1 MNYWLVKSEPF
12 KYSWDTFNQDGRTFW
27 DGVRNYQARNFL
39 KLMGLGDQVL
49 IYHSGT
55 EKALVGLAQVT
66 KSAFPDTQ
74 DEIWVAVKLKA
85 IQPLSNPVTL
95 SRLQAEPSLAE
106 ITLLKQ
112 SRLSVHSLS
121 EEAYQLIQTLCS

>member
-1 MNYWLVKSEPF
+1 MHYWIVKTEPST
-12 KYSWDTFNQDGRTFW
+12 YSWNDLESKGEDTW

-39 KLMGLGDQVL
+39 KLMQVDDLVL
-49 IYHSGT
+49 IYHSGA

-66 KSAFPDTQ
+66 KSAFPDSL
-74 DEIWVAVKLKA
+74 DEAWVAVKIQA
-85 IQPLSNPVTL
+85 IQPFSIPVSL

-106 ITLLKQ
+106 TSLLKQ

-121 EEAYQLIQTLCS
+121 KVAYELIQTLSL

>member
-1 MNYWLVKSEPF
+1 MHYWIVKTEPST
-12 KYSWDTFNQDGRTFW
+12 YSWKDFERKGEDTW

-55 EKALVGLAQVT
+55 EKALVGLAQVSKT
-66 KSAFPDTQ
+66 AFPDPQ
-74 DEIWVAVKLKA
+74 DEAWVAVKLRA

-95 SRLQAEPSLAE
+95 SRLQTEPSLAE
-106 ITLLKQ
+106 ISLLKQ

-121 EEAYQLIQTLCS
+121 KEAYQLIQTLTS

>member
-1 MNYWLVKSEPF
+1 MHYWIVKTEPST
-12 KYSWDTFNQDGRTFW
+12 YSWKDLERKGEDTW

-55 EKALVGLAQVT
+55 EKALVGLAQV
-66 KSAFPDTQ
+66 SQAVFPDPQ
-74 DEIWVAVKLKA
+74 DEAWIAVKLQA

-95 SRLQAEPSLAE
+95 SQLQTEPSLAE
-106 ITLLKQ
+106 ISLLKQ

-121 EEAYQLIQTLCS
+121 KEAYQLIQTLSL